1 MEVLQ
6 MKRFNL
12 RKWWLMLALV
22 ILIQNGTVIVSNT
35 NDCSNEGDISILSDK
50 PYLDDNYS

>member
-1 MEVLQ
+1 

>member
-1 MEVLQ
+1 

-35 NDCSNEGDISILSDK
+35 SDK
-50 PYLDDNYS
+50 PYLDDDIS